1 MNKKNIKKIDIV
13 IILCIIFILI
23 YSILLLYSSNIN
35 SKNNNIIYKKIFHI
49 IVGLIIMLYIINFDK
64 KYYIKNA
71 YIIYIICNLLLIY
84 VFIYGYI
91 INGAKRWINIKI
103 IKFQPSEIAKITVPI
118 LITKIL
124 NENNYPIKN
133 IKKIILIIIITLIP
147 SILIYLQPDLGTS
160 ILILLYGIIGLYLSG
175 INKKIILL
183 FIIITLLIIPFL
195 WKFLL
200 YKYQKN
206 RIITLFNKESDIL
219 NNGYQINQ
227 SKIAI
232 GSGGIYGKGIFLGT
246 QSKFNFIPEN
256 KTDFIF
262 TLIAEEHGFI
272 GILIILLIY
281 IILIVKTLI
290 ICIKDNDIFNKLLIS
305 NLIINFCIHIFINIG
320 MVIGVFPIVGIP
332 LPLISYGGTSLI
344 TTISMFAIIMSL
356 KKINI

>member
-1 MNKKNIKKIDIV
+1 MNKKNIKKIDII
-13 IILCIIFILI
+13 IILCIICILLYSIILI
-23 YSILLLYSSNIN
+23 YSTNIN
-35 SKNNNIIYKKIFHI
+35 NKNNNIIYKKFFHI
-49 IVGLIIMLYIINFDK
+49 IISLIIMFYIIKFNK
-64 KYYIKNA
+64 KYYINNA

-84 VFIYGYI
+84 VYLYGYI
-91 INGAKRWINIKI
+91 TNGAKRWINIKI
-103 IKFQPSEIAKITVPI
+103 IKFQPSEIAKISVPI

-124 NENNYPIKN
+124 NKNNYSINN
-133 IKKIILIIIITLIP
+133 IKIIVLIIIITLIP

-160 ILILLYGIIGLYLSG
+160 ILILLYGIIGLYLGG
-175 INKKIILL
+175 INKKIILIS
-183 FIIITLLIIPFL
+183 IILILLSIPFI

-206 RIITLFNKESDIL
+206 RIITLFNKNNNIL

-232 GSGGIYGKGIFLGT
+232 GSGGLYGKGIFLGT

-272 GILIILLIY
+272 GILFTLLIY
-281 IILIVKTLI
+281 IILIIRVLI
-290 ICIKDNDIFNKLLIS
+290 ICINNNDIFNKLLIS
-305 NLIINFCIHIFINIG
+305 NLIINFCIHIIINIG
-320 MVIGVFPIVGIP
+320 MVIGLLPIVGIP

-344 TTISMFAIIMSL
+344 ITISMFAIIMSL
-356 KKINI
+356 KKNT

>member
-1 MNKKNIKKIDIV
+1 MNKKNIKKIDI
-13 IILCIIFILI
+13 ITILCIIFII
-23 YSILLLYSSNIN
+23 TYSILLLYSTNIN
-35 SKNNNIIYKKIFHI
+35 NKNNTIIYKKIFHI
-49 IVGLIIMLYIINFDK
+49 IISLIIMLYIINLNK
-64 KYYIKNA
+64 KYYINNA
-71 YIIYIICNLLLIY
+71 YIIYIICNSLLIY
-84 VFIYGYI
+84 VFIYGHI

-103 IKFQPSEIAKITVPI
+103 IKFQPSEIAKLAVPI
-118 LITKIL
+118 LIAKIL

-175 INKKIILL
+175 INKKIISL
-183 FIIITLLIIPFL
+183 FMIMIFISIPFL

-200 YKYQKN
+200 YKYQKD
-206 RIITLFNKESDIL
+206 RIITLLNKNNDIL

-232 GSGGIYGKGIFLGT
+232 GSGGLYGKGIFLGT

-272 GILIILLIY
+272 GILIILSIY
-281 IILIVKTLI
+281 IILITRILI
-290 ICIKDNDIFNKLLIS
+290 ISINDNDIFKKLLIS

-320 MVIGVFPIVGIP
+320 MVIGIFPIVGIP

-356 KKINI
+356 KK

>member
-1 MNKKNIKKIDIV
+1 MNKKNINKTDI
-13 IILCIIFILI
+13 IIIICIICILI
-23 YSILLLYSSNIN
+23 YSILLIYSANIN
-35 SKNNNIIYKKIFHI
+35 NKNNNIIYKKFFHI
-49 IVGLIIMLYIINFDK
+49 IISLIIMFHIIKFNK
-64 KYYIKNA
+64 KYYINNA

-84 VFIYGYI
+84 TYLYGYI
-91 INGAKRWINIKI
+91 TNGAKRWIDIKI
-103 IKFQPSEIAKITVPI
+103 IKFQPSEIAKISVPI

-124 NENNYPIKN
+124 KKNNYLINN
-133 IKKIILIIIITLIP
+133 IKIITLIIIITLIP

-160 ILILLYGIIGLYLSG
+160 ILILLYGVIGLYLGG
-175 INKKIILL
+175 INKKIILIS
-183 FIIITLLIIPFL
+183 IILLILSIPFI

-206 RIITLFNKESDIL
+206 RIITLFNNNNDIL

-232 GSGGIYGKGIFLGT
+232 GSGGLYGKGIFLGT

-272 GILIILLIY
+272 GILFILLIY
-281 IILIVKTLI
+281 LILITRSLI
-290 ICIKDNDIFNKLLIS
+290 ICINNNDIFNKLLIS
-305 NLIINFCIHIFINIG
+305 NLIINFCIHIIINIG
-320 MVIGVFPIVGIP
+320 MVIGLFPIVGVP

-344 TTISMFAIIMSL
+344 VTISMFAIIMSL
-356 KKINI
+356 KKNI